1 MLEGKKVR
9 WVLAAVSV
17 ADGSVREL
25 FSYPR
30 EIGRVVWLPDGDTI
44 LMTMRDQ
51 TRRGQLWAISYPRGK
66 AVRLTNDLEN
76 YQYRIDVSRDGKN
89 VVAIATTQA
98 SNIWVVPDADALRGR
113 QITSNAVPLTQV
125 AAMPPGKVLAGS
137 ADGEMWLIKTDG
149 SERTPLTTARNAYSP
164 PRCGSA
170 AVFNSFHDET
180 IDLILFDADGLNPT
194 RLLHGDLGPPT
205 CSTDGHSIFFPTKT
219 KPYVILRLSS
229 GAGDPIEIARSPGYE
244 ILGRL
249 AISPDGRFL
258 AYAYDEALPAIGAK
272 LAVIPVS
279 GGAPLQTL
287 KVPSHLSDLRTSPDE
302 QSLQYLLTRNGA
314 TNMWEQP
321 VGGGEPKQFTKFTSG
336 RIFDFDWSADGK
348 QLLLARGETN
358 SDVVLL
364 SISVDSVHYLSATN
378 LINAVVLAEPI
389 NSQVVGYSPG
399 NKRVSRLF
407 PFTTDSDPLSPARNL
422 SSDHAGKF

>member
-1 MLEGKKVR
+1 MFDR
-9 WVLAAVSV
+9 WSLH
-17 ADGSVREL
+17 
-25 FSYPR
+25 
-30 EIGRVVWLPDGDTI
+30 I
-44 LMTMRDQ
+44 LSHQ
-51 TRRGQLWAISYPRGK
+51 
-66 AVRLTNDLEN
+66 
-76 YQYRIDVSRDGKN
+76 
-89 VVAIATTQA
+89 
-98 SNIWVVPDADALRGR
+98 
-113 QITSNAVPLTQV
+113 
-125 AAMPPGKVLAGS
+125 
-137 ADGEMWLIKTDG
+137 
-149 SERTPLTTARNAYSP
+149 
-164 PRCGSA
+164 
-170 AVFNSFHDET
+170 DET
-180 IDLILFDADGLNPT
+180 L
-194 RLLHGDLGPPT
+194 
-205 CSTDGHSIFFPTKT
+205 
-219 KPYVILRLSS
+219 VILRLSS

-287 KVPSHLSDLRTSPDE
+287 QTLKVPSDVSDLRWSPDE

-364 SISVDSVHYLSATN
+364 SHL
-378 LINAVVLAEPI
+378 
-389 NSQVVGYSPG
+389 
-399 NKRVSRLF
+399 R
-407 PFTTDSDPLSPARNL
+407 
-422 SSDHAGKF
+422 